1 LQLAEENIEIIRE
14 KFSSTITNKRKHA
27 VRQNICEKINALGVA
42 KRSATDIKEKWRA
55 MRNEARKDLSREK
68 SSLGK
73 TGGGKAP
80 APVKPTSQ
88 RIISLF
94 GDKPCFSE
102 IQGGIESGKW
112 LVMRNKYII
121 KLPANFTSF
130 YAKAMPTASLL

>member
-1 LQLAEENIEIIRE
+1 
-14 KFSSTITNKRKHA
+14 
-27 VRQNICEKINALGVA
+27 
-42 KRSATDIKEKWRA
+42 

-68 SSLGK
+68 SSLRK

-88 RIISLF
+88 RITT
-94 GDKPCFSE
+94 
-102 IQGGIESGKW
+102 

-121 KLPANFTSF
+121 KLLANFTNF